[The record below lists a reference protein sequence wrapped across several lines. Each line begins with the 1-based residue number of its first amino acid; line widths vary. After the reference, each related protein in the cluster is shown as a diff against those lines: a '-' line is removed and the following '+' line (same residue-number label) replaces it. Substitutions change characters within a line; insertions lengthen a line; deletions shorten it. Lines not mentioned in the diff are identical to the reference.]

1 MSDGTPP
8 IPGPAGPREGLV
20 AGGAH
25 GPGRLR
31 ALTAIV
37 LDALENAA
45 EARGGP
51 LPAGGP
57 EAVALSTLS
66 LCAPVLPEEGVGPE
80 AALGDV
86 VRAVAE
92 GAADPADPAC
102 VAHLHCPPLAVA
114 VAADLAGAALN
125 PSMDSWDQAPAAGV
139 IEELTTA
146 ALARLIHPTAPAP
159 DALMTSGGTESNL
172 VALLLARERAT
183 PGTLRVVTGANAH
196 HSVHR
201 AAWMLG
207 LPAPVV
213 VACRDGRM
221 DPAALDDALA
231 ALAGAPLLVVAT
243 AGTTD
248 EGRIDPLPEIARV
261 AERHAARLHVDAAY
275 GGPLLFSERLA
286 PLLAGLEH
294 AASVTFDL
302 HKLGWQPVA
311 AGVLAV
317 ADAGMLAPLSLRAD
331 YLNADDDTE
340 AGLPD
345 LLGRSIRTTRRPDA
359 LKMAVTFRAL
369 GRRGLGELVE
379 HCVRTAHAFGRAV
392 DARPGLRRR
401 PGDIGISTVLFRPT
415 VADALPDEV
424 GDAVVAA
431 VRRTLLAEGHAVL
444 GRAQAEDADGRRRLW
459 LKATLLH
466 PDAAVAELL
475 PLLGLVTAAA
485 DRAATEAEANGVV
498 TGAEVDGVVTGA
510 EVDGVVTGADADRAA
525 TEAPGAED
533 TDAPA
538 AERLSP

>member
-1 MSDGTPP
+1 MSTGEASGPGTE
-8 IPGPAGPREGLV
+8 AGGVRGGLV

-25 GPGRLR
+25 GPKHLR
-31 ALTAIV
+31 ALTEIV
-37 LDALENAA
+37 LDALEDAVP
-45 EARGGP
+45 ARGGP

-57 EAVALSTLS
+57 EAVAVSTRA
-66 LCAPVLPEEGVGPE
+66 LCSPVLPEEGVGPE
-80 AALGDV
+80 VALADV

-146 ALARLIHPTAPAP
+146 ALARLVHPAASDP
-159 DALMTSGGTESNL
+159 DALITSGGTESNL
-172 VALLLARERAT
+172 VALLLAREGAS
-183 PGTLRVVTGANAH
+183 PGALRVVTGANAH

-213 VACRDGRM
+213 VACRGGRI
-221 DPAALDDALA
+221 DPAALDRALT

-248 EGRIDPLPEIARV
+248 EGRIDPLPEIAGI
-261 AERHAARLHVDAAY
+261 AARHGARLHVDAAY
-275 GGPLLFSERLA
+275 GGPLLFSEHLA
-286 PLLAGLEH
+286 PRLAGLER
-294 AASVTFDL
+294 ADTVTFDL

-317 ADAGMLAPLSLRAD
+317 ADAATLAPLALRTD

-369 GRRGLGELVE
+369 GRRGLGALVE
-379 HCVRTAHAFGRAV
+379 HCVRTAHGFGRAV
-392 DARPGLRRR
+392 DDHPALRRR
-401 PGDIGISTVLFRPT
+401 PGDIGISTVLFRPAA
-415 VADALPDEV
+415 ADALPGEQ

-431 VRRTLLAEGHAVL
+431 VRRTLLAEGRAVL
-444 GRAQAEDADGRRRLW
+444 GRAVADDGDGPARLW

-466 PDAAVAELL
+466 PNAATADLL
-475 PLLGLVTAAA
+475 PLLDLVTTAA
-485 DRAATEAEANGVV
+485 DCAARGISAAEG
-498 TGAEVDGVVTGA
+498 TGAP
-510 EVDGVVTGADADRAA
+510 A
-525 TEAPGAED
+525 T
-533 TDAPA
+533 
-538 AERLSP
+538 ERLSP